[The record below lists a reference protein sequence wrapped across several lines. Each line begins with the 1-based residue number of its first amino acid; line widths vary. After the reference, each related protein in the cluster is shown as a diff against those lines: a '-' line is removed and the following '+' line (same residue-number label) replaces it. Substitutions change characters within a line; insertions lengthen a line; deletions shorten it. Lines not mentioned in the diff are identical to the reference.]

1 MRVQERTSELKRS
14 NDQLELEVGE
24 RKRAEAVLT
33 LRSQDLARS
42 NAELDAFAY
51 MVSHD
56 LRAPLRHIDGFLELL
71 QTSTGKTLNAQSR
84 HYMDT
89 ISEAAPKMGLLI
101 DDLLFTAAGTTRR
114 RR

>member
-51 MVSHD
+51 MVSH
-56 LRAPLRHIDGFLELL
+56 LTFH
-71 QTSTGKTLNAQSR
+71 TLFYAIFMNF
-84 HYMDT
+84 H
-89 ISEAAPKMGLLI
+89 
-101 DDLLFTAAGTTRR
+101 LFHGEIKVL
-114 RR
+114 